1 MTIRDAICYV
11 DIMDR
16 FICSKHDFQWVKA
29 RLLVLSLLGKI
40 IVHIVNLYPNIAILV
55 SPLFHVGLMHILVT
69 FVHVGWQGD
78 NHEQNKLLQLITPM
92 NNFLVK
98 ESMKLIEIL

>member
-1 MTIRDAICYV
+1 
-11 DIMDR
+11 
-16 FICSKHDFQWVKA
+16 VKA

-40 IVHIVNLYPNIAILV
+40 IVHIVNLYPIIAILV